1 MTDPSFTNDLFKD
14 TFTLKQELPM
24 NEDSNFS
31 NISGCMPIPSR
42 RNPDMNQ
49 IKDFNIDFGDASP
62 LMQDHEKYTD
72 INTNHLLWSSTIN
85 GVDVELTKMEDDIFE
100 VDESD
105 LIPDSQFST
114 LTDLNPSR
122 DILDDLNFDDLLPSE
137 FCVLNVP
144 SLQRLSP
151 SHPLAT
157 ATPANSYDSSYSPFL
172 ADTATSPFYKDSLES
187 ASIPSS
193 PLNIITSNTKTY
205 LSLESNNSTLNSP
218 TLLSPSSNSA
228 GTPQKPS
235 SLHELLLKK
244 DPLLLSPGSSG
255 SGSSQ
260 AAAKTLGQ
268 SVPGSSLLQTA
279 VSRRSG
285 VRTSPASSGLSTS
298 APTHLGLEQIWQRR
312 EPRPHL
318 LSTGS
323 LVEAGSASS
332 LSTGESATSV
342 FLFHLEINVLM
353 LLSEL
358 GSLIN

>member
-1 MTDPSFTNDLFKD
+1 MTDPSFTNELFKD
-14 TFTLKQELPM
+14 TFGLKQELPM

-42 RNPDMNQ
+42 RNLDMNPM
-49 IKDFNIDFGDASP
+49 KDYNIDFGDASP
-62 LMQDHEKYTD
+62 LIQDHEKYTE
-72 INTNHLLWSSTIN
+72 INTNHLWSSTIN
-85 GVDVELTKMEDDIFE
+85 GVDVELTKMEDDDIFQ

-105 LIPDSQFST
+105 LIRDSNLST
-114 LTDLNPSR
+114 LTDLNPNR
-122 DILDDLNFDDLLPSE
+122 DILDDLNFDDLLLPSE

-144 SLQRLSP
+144 SLQRHSP
-151 SHPLAT
+151 SHLLAT

-172 ADTATSPFYKDSLES
+172 ADTAASPFYKDSLES
-187 ASIPSS
+187 SSIPSS

-255 SGSSQ
+255 SGSGQ

-268 SVPGSSLLQTA
+268 SVPGPSLLQTT
-279 VSRRSG
+279 VSRSSA
-285 VRTSPASSGLSTS
+285 VRTSPSSRLSSS

-332 LSTGESATSV
+332 LSTGKSMPS
-342 FLFHLEINVLM
+342 F
-353 LLSEL
+353 
-358 GSLIN
+358 